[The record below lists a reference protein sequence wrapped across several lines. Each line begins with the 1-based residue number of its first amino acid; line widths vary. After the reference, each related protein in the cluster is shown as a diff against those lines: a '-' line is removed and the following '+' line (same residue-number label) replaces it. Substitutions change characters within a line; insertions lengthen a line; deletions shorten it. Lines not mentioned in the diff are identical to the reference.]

1 LNNTNPN
8 IFIDDIGIHINTN
21 KINPETAYYELFDTL
36 FKASR
41 FAEAVNGFEYDSEG
55 YDSEDNN
62 WIMRGDIQA
71 DIIG

>member
-55 YDSEDNN
+55 NN
-62 WIMRGDIQA
+62 WIMRDDIQA

>member
-1 LNNTNPN
+1 
-8 IFIDDIGIHINTN
+8 
-21 KINPETAYYELFDTL
+21 LFDTL